1 MPARLGER
9 RGRQVSVLFGPTT
22 GVDALPVLACPVG
35 VSARTVRALSAGL
48 WLLAGA
54 PACHG
59 QRSAGGG
66 APPASAIPASPPSQ
80 VAPTAA
86 PSASPPPAPSARCSA
101 ACAPAT
107 TCQLTK
113 SGPACVACA
122 PGSLPTCQDER
133 FVATCRDD
141 GTLAPSLDCGAQKQR
156 CDRGRCVAPEC
167 RPGALHCFDGD
178 IYRCSADGSDRTLA
192 TRCVISEPDG
202 SIDASKGLCQVKN
215 GTPAC
220 RTSCSLPDH
229 SIVALRDCGA
239 CEWDKATFCAT
250 ESQPRGCSDWI
261 CLKDG
266 TMGFGAISIPCFRD
280 TDGLVVPGSDER
292 GACAGSGA
300 PGAIGSRTVTYA
312 VCRGGQ
318 PARATRVE
326 PCAK

>member
-1 MPARLGER
+1 MPARFGEP
-9 RGRQVSVLFGPTT
+9 RGRQGSVLFGPTA

-35 VSARTVRALSAGL
+35 VSARIVRALFAGL

-54 PACHG
+54 PRCQG
-59 QRSAGGG
+59 QRSAGGE
-66 APPASAIPASPPSQ
+66 APASAVSASL
-80 VAPTAA
+80 APQAATA
-86 PSASPPPAPSARCSA
+86 PSALSPPAPSAPCSTV
-101 ACAPAT
+101 CAPGSS
-107 TCQLTK
+107 CQLTK
-113 SGPACVACA
+113 NGPACVACA
-122 PGSLPTCQDER
+122 PGSVPTCQDER

-141 GTLAPSLDCGAQKQR
+141 GTLAPSLDCGAQKKR
-156 CDRGRCVAPEC
+156 CDRGRCVDPEC
-167 RPGALHCFDGD
+167 RPGALHCFEGD

-192 TRCVISEPDG
+192 TRCVVTGPDG
-202 SIDASKGLCQVKN
+202 SLDASKGLCQVKN

-250 ESQPRGCSDWI
+250 ESPERACSDWI

-266 TMGFGAISIPCFRD
+266 TMGFGAVSIPCFRD

-292 GACAGSGA
+292 GACEGPGA
-300 PGAIGSRTVTYA
+300 PGVTASRTVTYA

-326 PCAK
+326 PCTK